1 MTIDRRSILL
11 AAATLALTAST
22 ALAQDYKTKYPEL
35 TFAVVPAENA
45 SGVTERWTP
54 FVAYLS
60 KELGVKVNL
69 RIANDYAAVIEGQR
83 AGNIQIA
90 SYGSASFARARL
102 TGVKTDA
109 FANDINADGSTGYY
123 SVFFVKAA
131 SPYKSIDELKGK
143 NLGLVDPNST
153 SGNNVPRFELDKMG
167 ISDAEAYFGKV
178 VFTGSHENAVLALAQ
193 GTVDVAANQ
202 WTNEDDSTLQQMLH
216 KGMLKNADGSAMKKD
231 DFRIIHKSAP
241 IINGP
246 YAYNS
251 DLPEDLKAAIA
262 KAFMD
267 APTKDK
273 AAFDRLS
280 DGQKKGFHAAT
291 TKDWDGTIELIK
303 FVDALRKKKAS

>member
-1 MTIDRRSILL
+1 MITRRLIVAS
-11 AAATLALTAST
+11 AAALAFSVSAAS
-22 ALAQDYKTKYPEL
+22 AQEWKTKYPEL
-35 TFAVVPAENA
+35 VFAVVPAENA
-45 SGVTERWTP
+45 SGVTERWAP
-54 FVAYLS
+54 FMAYLA
-60 KELGVKVNL
+60 KELGTKVTL

-83 AGNIQIA
+83 SGNIHIA

-109 FANDINADGSTGYY
+109 FANDINIDSSTGYY
-123 SVFFVKAA
+123 SVFFVNAKSA
-131 SPYKSIDELKGK
+131 YKSIDDLKGK

-153 SGNNVPRFELDKMG
+153 SGNNVPRFELDKLG
-167 ISDAEAYFGKV
+167 ISDAEGYFGKV
-178 VFTGSHENAVLALAQ
+178 VFAGSHENALLALTQ
-193 GTVDVAANQ
+193 GTVEVAANQ
-202 WTNEDDSTLQQMLH
+202 WTNDNDSTLSQMLI

-231 DFRIIHKSAP
+231 DFRIVHKSQP

-251 DLPEDLKAAIA
+251 DLPADLKAAIA
-262 KAFMD
+262 KAFAD

-273 AAFDRLS
+273 AAFDKLS
-280 DGQKKGFHAAT
+280 DGQKKGFNPAT

>member
-1 MTIDRRSILL
+1 MINRRILL
-11 AAATLALTAST
+11 AGMALALTISAAS
-22 ALAQDYKTKYPEL
+22 AQDWKTKYPEL

-54 FVAYLS
+54 FIAYLS
-60 KELGVKVNL
+60 KELGLKVNL

-90 SYGSASFARARL
+90 CYGSASFARARL

-109 FANDINADGSTGYY
+109 FASDLNADGGTGYY
-123 SVFFVKAA
+123 SMFFVKAS
-131 SPYKSIDELKGK
+131 SPYKSIEELKGK

-167 ISDAEAYFGKV
+167 ISDAEAYFSKV
-178 VFTGSHENAVLALAQ
+178 VFTGSHENALLALSQ

-202 WTNEDDSTLQQMLH
+202 WTSDDDSTLAQMLH

-251 DLPEDLKAAIA
+251 ELPEDLKAAIA
-262 KAFMD
+262 KAFTES
-267 APTKDK
+267 PTKDK

-280 DGQKKGFHAAT
+280 DGRSEEHT
-291 TKDWDGTIELIK
+291 SELQSH
-303 FVDALRKKKAS
+303 VNLVCRLLLEKKK

>member
-1 MTIDRRSILL
+1 MINRRLILAGMASL
-11 AAATLALTAST
+11 AFTVSAS
-22 ALAQDYKTKYPEL
+22 AEDWKTKYPEL

-45 SGVTERWTP
+45 SGVTERWAP
-54 FVAYLS
+54 FMDYLS
-60 KELGVKVNL
+60 KELGVKVTL

-109 FANDINADGSTGYY
+109 FANDINLDGSTGYY
-123 SVFFVKAA
+123 SVFFVKAS
-131 SPYKSIDELKGK
+131 SPYKTVEDLKGK

-153 SGNNVPRFELDKMG
+153 SGNNVPRFELNKMG
-167 ISDAEAYFGKV
+167 LGDAETYFGKV
-178 VFTGSHENAVLALAQ
+178 VFTGSHENAMLALAQ

-202 WTNEDDSTLQQMLH
+202 WTNDNDSTLAQMLT
-216 KGMLKNADGSAMKKD
+216 KGMLKNADGSPMKKE
-231 DFRIIHKSAP
+231 DFRIIHTSEA

-246 YAYNS
+246 YAYGS
-251 DLPEDLKAAIA
+251 DLPDDLKAAIS
-262 KAFMD
+262 KAFFD
-267 APTKDK
+267 APAKDK
-273 AAFDRLS
+273 VAFERLQ
-280 DGQKKGFHAAT
+280 DGQKKGFNPAT

>member
-1 MTIDRRSILL
+1 MIHRRLILAGIASL
-11 AAATLALTAST
+11 AFSAS
-22 ALAQDYKTKYPEL
+22 ASAEDWKTKYPEL

-45 SGVTERWTP
+45 SGVTERWAP
-54 FVAYLS
+54 FVSYLS
-60 KELGVKVNL
+60 KELGVKVTL

-109 FANDINADGSTGYY
+109 FANDINSDGGTGYY
-123 SVFFVKAA
+123 SVFFVKASSA
-131 SPYKSIDELKGK
+131 YKTIDDVKGK

-153 SGNNVPRFELDKMG
+153 SGNNVPRFELNKLG
-167 ISDAEAYFGKV
+167 IPDTEAYFSKV
-178 VFTGSHENAVLALAQ
+178 VFTGSHENAMLALAQ

-202 WTNEDDSTLQQMLH
+202 WTSDDDSTLAQMLT
-216 KGMLKNADGSAMKKD
+216 KGMLKNADGTPMKKD
-231 DFRIIHKSAP
+231 DFRVIHKSAQ

-246 YAYNS
+246 YAYGS
-251 DLPEDLKAAIA
+251 DLPDDLKAAIA
-262 KAFMD
+262 KAFFD

-273 AAFDRLS
+273 AAYDRLS
-280 DGQKKGFHAAT
+280 DGQKKGFNPAT
-291 TKDWDGTIELIK
+291 TKDWDGTVELIK